1 MKNTAKVTCFMKVEK
16 SFNANALDQW
26 FQKWAESPPWG
37 AILMGKETKK
47 QKGAMGERS
56 NTKGD
61 KILNH

>member
-1 MKNTAKVTCFMKVEK
+1 MKVEK